1 MKDNQINVMPQKN
14 VSLDVLPIEILH
26 QIASNLEW
34 EDLTNLISS
43 NQELCEKMS
52 GVFGRRKEER
62 RQNILEQMTFVLQ
75 EWNTI
80 WDLVNQEVFSNS
92 TEIAPHWPAF
102 SSTFSFRGQPCINWY
117 PLIEGTR
124 IEIQMLEEEMIK
136 LDRF

>member
-43 NQELCEKMS
+43 NQELCDKMS
-52 GVFGRRKEER
+52 GVFVRRKEQR
-62 RQNILEQMTFVLQ
+62 RQNILEQMAFVLQ

-80 WDLVNQEVFSNS
+80 WELVNQQVFSNS
-92 TEIAPHWPAF
+92 TQIAPHWPAF
-102 SSTFSFRGQPCINWY
+102 SSTFSSFCINWY

-124 IEIQMLEEEMIK
+124 IEIQMLEEAIIK
-136 LDRF
+136 LDTIY